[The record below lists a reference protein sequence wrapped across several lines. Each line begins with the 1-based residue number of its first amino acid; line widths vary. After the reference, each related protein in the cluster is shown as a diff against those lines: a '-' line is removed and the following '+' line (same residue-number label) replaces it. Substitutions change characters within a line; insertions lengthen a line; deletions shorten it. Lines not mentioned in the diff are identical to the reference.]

1 MSRSHTPS
9 SSVFRR
15 SNEWGS
21 EGSALMLVMHSNNL
35 FAMLWFT
42 GRVAYWF
49 NPAMR
54 SSCSVW
60 VGTSDRITP
69 MTQKRSGSKS
79 ASARL

>member
-49 NPAMR
+49 NAAIR
-54 SSCSVW
+54 SLWSVW
-60 VGTSDRITP
+60 VGTSERATP
-69 MTQKRSGSKS
+69 MTQNLSGSKF